1 MKKLR
6 LKEEGSLSRCKD
18 PTARNNKGS
27 VKPDFASCGLLTLQ
41 LTFFPM
47 DKLPLQVCRA
57 EINLLVCELLED
69 RTNVC
74 AHLVSSGLGTESVL
88 RVCLLMRA

>member
-18 PTARNNKGS
+18 PTGRNNKGS
-27 VKPDFASCGLLTLQ
+27 VKPDFASCGLLILQ

-47 DKLPLQVCRA
+47 DKLSLQVCGA
-57 EINLLVCELLED
+57 EINDLVYELLED

-74 AHLVSSGLGTESVL
+74 AHLVSSGLGAESVP
-88 RVCLLMRA
+88 RVCLLMSA